1 MPDVS
6 DQTVHLHECRTHL
19 WQKYRDYN
27 SRFYLKTIPKCKF
40 AVYTI
45 INFPL
50 KKTTSGAQNSLS
62 PIQSSLYKQRPEF
75 TYF

>member
-50 KKTTSGAQNSLS
+50 
-62 PIQSSLYKQRPEF
+62 
-75 TYF
+75 